1 MYLFGSS
8 GHCKVIIDIII
19 KSNLEVI
26 EGVFDDNPVCD
37 KMGELPIYKTESLD
51 FFQNKSLIISIGN
64 NKNRKKIANLITTNY
79 LTAIHPKAVL
89 ANKVTVGEGTVI
101 MAGAILN
108 PDVIIGKHCIIN
120 TASVVEHDCVLSD
133 FVHLS
138 PNASLAGNVIV
149 GEGSH
154 IGIGAIVIQG
164 VTIGKWVT
172 IGAGAVI
179 INDVPDHAVIVG
191 NPGKIIKFNYQNE

>member
-26 EGVFDDNPVCD
+26 EGVFDDNPESD
-37 KMGELPIYKTESLD
+37 KMGELPVYKTDSLD
-51 FFQNKSLIISIGN
+51 FFQNKS
-64 NKNRKKIANLITTNY
+64 LITTNY
-79 LTAIHPKAVL
+79 LTAIHPSAVL
-89 ANKVTVGEGTVI
+89 ANIVSVGEGTVI

-120 TASVVEHDCVLSD
+120 TAAVVEHDCVLSD
-133 FVHLS
+133 FVHIS

-154 IGIGAIVIQG
+154 VGIGAIVIQG
-164 VTIGKWVT
+164 VKIGKWVT

-179 INDVPDHAVIVG
+179 INDIPDYAVVVG
-191 NPGKIIKFNYQNE
+191 NPGKTIKFNSQNE